1 MKKSILFIHQSFP
14 GQFGHLAK
22 KLAQDG
28 HRVTALALTP
38 QKQVPG
44 VSQVRYTLA
53 RRPHKDLPRLLQETD
68 VKILRAESAAIA
80 MTKLKEQGLTPDVVY
95 AHPGWGEALFVK
107 EVWPDTRLVI
117 YAEWFYNTR
126 GQEVGFDPEFP
137 SPSGNNQWRIQLK
150 NTPFLHALNQAD
162 LAITPTHWQK
172 SRFPAWAQEKIT
184 VVHDGLDIP
193 TITGSKP
200 TALRIPEKS
209 IALKYG
215 DPIVSFVARHLEPVR
230 GIHMFMRAIPEIL
243 DKRPDVHIFVL
254 GNDAGTKNIGYG
266 AANPLGKTW
275 RQSLQDELGAT
286 TDLSNIHFLG
296 HVDYAVYLSVLRLST
311 CHAYLTTPFI
321 LSWSFLETAA
331 LGVPIVASDT
341 APVREFSHLKGVDLV
356 SFFDYAALG
365 SAIAN
370 RLNQPVTRTPND
382 LKNQSLAV
390 TLPILT
396 DLLLNPETRV
406 RDQDPDPGRNPVQE
420 LVEVQ
425 EQKQEPVPAV
435 SPRSNPALSKKSR
448 KKKRKRK

>member
-38 QKQVPG
+38 QGRVPG

-53 RRPHKDLPRLLQETD
+53 RRPHKDLPYLLQETD
-68 VKILRAESAAIA
+68 IKILRAESAAYA
-80 MTKLKEQGLTPDVVY
+80 MKKLKDQGLTPDVVY

-117 YAEWFYNTR
+117 YAEWFYNTK

-137 SPSGNNQWRIQLK
+137 NTATRDQWRIQLK

-162 LAITPTHWQK
+162 LAISPTLWQK

-193 TITGSKP
+193 AITRPEP
-200 TALRIPEKS
+200 TAMRIPEKS
-209 IALKYG
+209 ISLKYG
-215 DPIVSFVARHLEPVR
+215 DPIVTFVARHLEPVR

-243 DKRPDVHIFVL
+243 DKHPDAHIFIL
-254 GNDAGTKNIGYG
+254 GNDAGTQNKGYG
-266 AANPLGKTW
+266 GANPLGKTW
-275 RQSLQDELGAT
+275 RQSLHDELGPT
-286 TDLSNIHFLG
+286 TDLSNVHFLG
-296 HVDYAVYLSVLRLST
+296 HVDYAVYLSVLRLSA

-341 APVREFSHLKGVDLV
+341 APVREFSYLKGVDLV
-356 SFFDYAALG
+356 GFFDYAALG
-365 SAIAN
+365 SAIAD

-382 LKNQSLAV
+382 LQPQSLAV

-396 DLLLNPETRV
+396 DLLLNPEP
-406 RDQDPDPGRNPVQE
+406 RDQDKTQAQTPN
-420 LVEVQ
+420 Q
-425 EQKQEPVPAV
+425 EQDKDQDQQQDRKTVPAASFQPRPVP
-435 SPRSNPALSKKSR
+435 SKKTR
-448 KKKRKRK
+448 KKKRKKK

>member
-22 KLAQDG
+22 KLAEDG

-38 QKQVPG
+38 QKRVPG

-53 RRPHKDLPRLLQETD
+53 RRPHKDLPLLLQETD

-95 AHPGWGEALFVK
+95 AHPGWGEAMFVK
-107 EVWPDTRLVI
+107 EIWPHTRLVI

-137 SPSGNNQWRIQLK
+137 SASTTNQWRIQLK
-150 NTPFLHALNQAD
+150 NTPFLHALTQAD
-162 LAITPTHWQK
+162 LAIAPTQWQK
-172 SRFPAWAQEKIT
+172 SRFPEWAQKKIT

-193 TITGSKP
+193 AITGPDP

-215 DPIVSFVARHLEPVR
+215 DPIVTFVARHLEPVR

-243 DKRPDVHIFVL
+243 DKRPDAHIFVL
-254 GNDAGTKNIGYG
+254 GNDAGTQNTGYG
-266 AANPLGKTW
+266 GANPLGKTW
-275 RQSLQDELGAT
+275 RQSLEDELGTT
-286 TDLSNIHFLG
+286 TDLSNVHFLG
-296 HVDYAVYLSVLRLST
+296 HVDYAVYLSVLRLSA

-341 APVREFSHLKGVDLV
+341 PPVREFSHLNGVTLV
-356 SFFDYAALG
+356 DFFDYAALG
-365 SAIAN
+365 SAIAD
-370 RLNQPVTRTPND
+370 RLNPPVSRTPNE
-382 LKNQSLAV
+382 LENQSLAV

-396 DLLLNPETRV
+396 NLLLNPEAQGQ
-406 RDQDPDPGRNPVQE
+406 DQDLNQAPDRDPD
-420 LVEVQ
+420 Q
-425 EQKQEPVPAV
+425 EQTPHPLPAPVPKV
-435 SPRSNPALSKKSR
+435 KPTPPEKPR
-448 KKKRKRK
+448 KKKRKKKK

>member
-22 KLAQDG
+22 KLAEDG

-38 QKQVPG
+38 QKRVPG

-53 RRPHKDLPRLLQETD
+53 RHPQKDLPRLLQETD
-68 VKILRAESAAIA
+68 VKLLRAESAAIA
-80 MTKLKEQGLTPDVVY
+80 MSKLKEQGLTPDVVY
-95 AHPGWGEALFVK
+95 AHPGWGEAMFVK

-117 YAEWFYNTR
+117 YAEWFYNTK

-137 SPSGNNQWRIQLK
+137 SASGSHQWRIQLK
-150 NTPFLHALNQAD
+150 NTPFLYALTQAD
-162 LAITPTHWQK
+162 LAISPTQWQK

-193 TITGSKP
+193 AITGPKP
-200 TALRIPEKS
+200 TSVRIPEKS

-215 DPIVSFVARHLEPVR
+215 DPIVTFVARHLEPVR

-243 DKRPDVHIFVL
+243 DKRPDAHIFVL
-254 GNDAGTKNIGYG
+254 GNDAGTKNTGYG
-266 AANPLGKTW
+266 GANPLGKTW

-286 TDLSNIHFLG
+286 TDLSNVHFLG
-296 HVDYAVYLSVLRLST
+296 HVDYAVYLSVLRLSA

-341 APVREFSHLKGVDLV
+341 APVREFSSLDGLDLV
-356 SFFDYAALG
+356 DFFDYAALG
-365 SAIAN
+365 SAIVK
-370 RLNQPVTRTPND
+370 RLDQPVTRTPND

-396 DLLLNPETRV
+396 DLLLNPEARV
-406 RDQDPDPGRNPVQE
+406 RDQ
-420 LVEVQ
+420 EV
-425 EQKQEPVPAV
+425 VPAASSESRPV
-435 SPRSNPALSKKSR
+435 GGKKTR
-448 KKKRKRK
+448 KKKGRRR